1 MSTSYQS
8 VYHQTNVIILELSAG
23 LDGFLVEKIDY
34 DATIATSHGTDRETS
49 RAPGPAELG
58 IVTRRS
64 WRRGWLGTYHPL
76 TIRRLTSGALRRQAA
91 RRRPPSPPAQPAD
104 RRRGAACLCAEHGRY
119 TCQPDYM
126 PTTCWPMVRGGPRLE
141 AALSFIGHRFAAA
154 WVRVRAA
161 FDDGQAVS
169 IQETSSIVRAFSYL
183 SGSNGG
189 TATLGLPRWRLRHDA
204 RRL

>member
-1 MSTSYQS
+1 
-8 VYHQTNVIILELSAG
+8 L
-23 LDGFLVEKIDY
+23 
-34 DATIATSHGTDRETS
+34 
-49 RAPGPAELG
+49 AERLA
-58 IVTRRS
+58 
-64 WRRGWLGTYHPL
+64 WLTYHPL

-161 FDDGQAVS
+161 LGSQLVS
-169 IQETSSIVRAFSYL
+169 VYLYIYL
-183 SGSNGG
+183 SIYLSIYPSIYPSIHLSTYLSINQCIRPELDPALEGRAGG
-189 TATLGLPRWRLRHDA
+189 RGGRSLWAAALHIAACPA
-204 RRL
+204 RRMRFPAAAAVGGLWEQVSK